1 MKIDKRRIL
10 KTFEKILLDVI
21 LFFIFVFIL
30 LGTVSIA
37 FLFIGSVSHMIGVEP
52 LVSGCATA
60 FKGSCIGLG
69 ITGGILLFTVLIEL
83 VITEFYDKLV

>member
-1 MKIDKRRIL
+1 MKIDKRRML

-30 LGTVSIA
+30 LGSLSLTL
-37 FLFIGSVSHMIGVEP
+37 LFIGAVSHMIGVEP
-52 LVSGCATA
+52 LVSGCSTA

-69 ITGGILLFTVLIEL
+69 ITGGTLLFTVLIEL